1 LDYENDIVELLE
13 EKKPAKLDVET
24 IRKGIGSK
32 SWAIVL
38 YHCLQ
43 LMAEGKI
50 SGMKT
55 SKAWAFWKE

>member
-1 LDYENDIVELLE
+1 VELLE